1 MKEKPK
7 IKWPKSTEEVKYKRF
22 DEEVDNLLQRQKA
35 TVEERQQKLTKVI
48 YDKGLNWLGLENVNP
63 PSARNKKEG
72 PSMRQAGIRKIKEDK
87 K

>member
-35 TVEERQQKLTKVI
+35 TVEEHQQKLTKVI
-48 YDKGLNWLGLENVNP
+48 YDKGLN
-63 PSARNKKEG
+63 
-72 PSMRQAGIRKIKEDK
+72 
-87 K
+87 